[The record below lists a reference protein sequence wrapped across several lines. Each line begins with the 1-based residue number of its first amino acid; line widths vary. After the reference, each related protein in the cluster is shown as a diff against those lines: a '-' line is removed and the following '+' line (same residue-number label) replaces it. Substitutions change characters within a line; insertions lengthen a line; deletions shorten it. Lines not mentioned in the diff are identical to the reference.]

1 MPISNG
7 AIAPIHGATLELLIG
22 VNLLRRDALR
32 RVNLPVPE
40 RIRVVAQIDTGT
52 ALSAMDRRVL
62 TGLDLTPTNE
72 MRVRTPTSAEQE
84 PSRFDQYVVS
94 IGIDSGEGIEALF
107 DNIEVLGTF
116 FAPDEGI
123 QGMLGRDVLEHCLLV
138 YNGPRKGFS
147 LAF

>member
-1 MPISNG
+1 MPIANG
-7 AIAPIHGATLELLIG
+7 AIDPVHGATLELLIG
-22 VNLLRRDALR
+22 VYLSKRDALR

-40 RIRVVAQIDTGT
+40 RIRIVAQIDTGT
-52 ALSAMDRRVL
+52 ALSAIDRRVL
-62 TGLDLTPTNE
+62 TGLDLTPLNE
-72 MRVRTPTSAEQE
+72 VKVRTPTGAEQE

-94 IGIDSGEGIEALF
+94 IGIDTGEGIEALF

-123 QGMLGRDVLEHCLLV
+123 QGMIGRDVLEHCLLV
-138 YNGPRKGFS
+138 YNGPSKTFS